1 MEAIAEAHRLTGI
14 SGKSS
19 MLVTAQS
26 NLKRLMVYEA
36 HIKELKFA
44 ELASSEQ
51 IPKAQTL

>member
-1 MEAIAEAHRLTGI
+1 MEAIAEAHRLTGV

-44 ELASSEQ
+44 ELAPSEQ